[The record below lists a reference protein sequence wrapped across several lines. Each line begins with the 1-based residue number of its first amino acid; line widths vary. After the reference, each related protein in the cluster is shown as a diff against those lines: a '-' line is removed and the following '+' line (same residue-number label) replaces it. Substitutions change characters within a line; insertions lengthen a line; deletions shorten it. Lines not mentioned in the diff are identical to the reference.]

1 MSPSAG
7 RLPEPGLR
15 SQNPHL
21 LPQGAKRSRPLPLVT
36 VKSFSRQR
44 LSVFFK
50 FLRDFGHFICVQ
62 TRKSRKKKSSRWRR
76 SRPPPPSFAVFPRK
90 HNLHPGSGGPKETWR
105 AGGHGGLGL

>member
-21 LPQGAKRSRPLPLVT
+21 LPRGAKRSRPLPLVT

-62 TRKSRKKKSSRWRR
+62 TRKSRKKKKQQMAAKSAASSKFCRF
-76 SRPPPPSFAVFPRK
+76 S
-90 HNLHPGSGGPKETWR
+90 T
-105 AGGHGGLGL
+105 